1 MPDVS
6 DYATLDLLDPE
17 FAEDLVAAIES
28 GIAGGVVFPSEPT
41 VEAVFRSAVQAAV
54 GAIKKGTARSCETSS
69 PLGGPLGPL
78 IPSERL
84 SRPTPP
90 AFERSAIGT
99 HQIG

>member
-54 GAIKKGTARSCETSS
+54 GAIKKGTARSCDS
-69 PLGGPLGPL
+69 LK
-78 IPSERL
+78 IAKWHAKL
-84 SRPTPP
+84 SRRT
-90 AFERSAIGT
+90 ARVGLSRCAT
-99 HQIG
+99 CCR